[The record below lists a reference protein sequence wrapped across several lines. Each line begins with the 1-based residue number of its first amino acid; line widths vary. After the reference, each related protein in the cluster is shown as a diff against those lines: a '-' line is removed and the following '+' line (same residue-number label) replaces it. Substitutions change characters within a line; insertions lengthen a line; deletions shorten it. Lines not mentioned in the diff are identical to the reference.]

1 MGIIQQTNIELIES
15 AKNIVNCVFDC
26 FMTEMYDEVIKG
38 IKQKESKLA
47 VVPAKK
53 DARRPGQA
61 SEGVDA
67 KDGEES
73 RYVQMEPIAK
83 AVAAEHQTSAEGE
96 IAEVA
101 GSTSQNQPEANTK

>member
-1 MGIIQQTNIELIES
+1 MIES

-53 DARRPGQA
+53 ESRRPGQA
-61 SEGVDA
+61 PEGSNA
-67 KDGEES
+67 KEGEES
-73 RYVQMEPIAK
+73 RYV
-83 AVAAEHQTSAEGE
+83 
-96 IAEVA
+96 
-101 GSTSQNQPEANTK
+101 